1 MRIALKEFANKI
13 QIGQRPRE
21 RERERERERRDN
33 KNFIWLSTGLRVFV
47 HPSNE
52 RVK

>member
-13 QIGQRPRE
+13 QIGQRP
-21 RERERERERRDN
+21 RERERERRDN

>member
-13 QIGQRPRE
+13 QIGQRP